1 MASNIINIE
10 TVTVANKSLGD
21 VTKLALS
28 AVQLDTLKN
37 NMVSFVNTYKVKNVP
52 VTPEVTV
59 EPVVEQAIP
68 SISNFNETVSTTPI
82 VTEDVVA
89 PQINN
94 VPPIVEEPVAPVMNP
109 ANFAD
114 EKVDMSGVMS
124 EPVAN
129 PFAESVTPSVVD
141 FNEPVVAEPTVEAP
155 VANEPETNNVLSV
168 FEEYKNKKTAIEEEY
183 HQKISALETEF
194 QNKISTE
201 LQILADDKKK
211 IINLQEKA
219 TEHLKNAQAAET
231 IANQAFDN
239 ARRIA

>member
-10 TVTVANKSLGD
+10 TVTTANKSLGD

-37 NMVSFVNTYKVKNVP
+37 NMVSFVNTYKVKNVT

-68 SISNFNETVSTTPI
+68 SINNFNETVSTTPI

-89 PQINN
+89 P
-94 VPPIVEEPVAPVMNP
+94 VMNT

-129 PFAESVTPSVVD
+129 PFAESVTPPVVD

>member
-1 MASNIINIE
+1 MNSKVINIE
-10 TVTVANKSLGD
+10 TVTAVNKNLGD

-28 AVQLDTLKN
+28 ATQLDTLKN
-37 NMVSFVNTYKVKNVP
+37 NMVSIINAYKASHVS
-52 VTPEVTV
+52 VTPKVTV

-68 SISNFNETVSTTPI
+68 SINAMNETVLTPPP
-82 VTEDVVA
+82 VAKDVVA
-89 PQINN
+89 PQINP
-94 VPPIVEEPVAPVMNP
+94 VPPIVEEPAAPVMNP

-129 PFAESVTPSVVD
+129 PFTESVTTQPAA
-141 FNEPVVAEPTVEAP
+141 FNEPVVTEPTV
-155 VANEPETNNVLSV
+155 VNESETNNILSV
-168 FEEYKNKKTAIEEEY
+168 FEEYKNKKAAIEEEY

-194 QNKISTE
+194 QNKISAE
-201 LQILADDKKK
+201 LQTLADDKKK

>member
-1 MASNIINIE
+1 MNSKVINIE
-10 TVTVANKSLGD
+10 TVTTVNKNLGD

-28 AVQLDTLKN
+28 ATQLDTLKN
-37 NMVSFVNTYKVKNVP
+37 NMVSIINVYKTSHVS

-68 SISNFNETVSTTPI
+68 SINVMNETVLTPPP
-82 VTEDVVA
+82 VAKDVVA
-89 PQINN
+89 PQINP
-94 VPPIVEEPVAPVMNP
+94 VPPIVEEPAAPVMNP

-129 PFAESVTPSVVD
+129 PFTESVTTQPAA
-141 FNEPVVAEPTVEAP
+141 FNEPVVTEPTV
-155 VANEPETNNVLSV
+155 VNESETNNILSV
-168 FEEYKNKKTAIEEEY
+168 FEEYKNKKAAIEEEY

-194 QNKISTE
+194 QNKISAE
-201 LQILADDKKK
+201 LQTLADDKKK

>member
-1 MASNIINIE
+1 MNSKVINIE
-10 TVTVANKSLGD
+10 TVTAANKNLGD

-28 AVQLDTLKN
+28 ATQLDTLKN
-37 NMVSFVNTYKVKNVP
+37 NMVSIINAYKVNHVS

-68 SISNFNETVSTTPI
+68 SINAINETPAPVVS
-82 VTEDVVA
+82 ESKVA
-89 PQINN
+89 PQINP
-94 VPPIVEEPVAPVMNP
+94 VPPIVEEPVSSVMNP

-124 EPVAN
+124 EPVVN
-129 PFAESVTPSVVD
+129 PVTESVMPPVVN
-141 FNEPVVAEPTVEAP
+141 FNEPAVTEPTVKSP
-155 VANEPETNNVLSV
+155 DLHEPETNNILSV
-168 FEEYKNKKTAIEEEY
+168 FEEYKNKKAAIEEEY

-201 LQILADDKKK
+201 LQTLADDKKK

>member
-1 MASNIINIE
+1 MNSKVINIE
-10 TVTVANKSLGD
+10 TVTTVNKNLGD

-28 AVQLDTLKN
+28 ATQLDTLKN
-37 NMVSFVNTYKVKNVP
+37 NMVSIINAYKTSHVS
-52 VTPEVTV
+52 VTPKVTV

-68 SISNFNETVSTTPI
+68 SINAMNETVLTPPP
-82 VTEDVVA
+82 VAKDVVA
-89 PQINN
+89 PQINP
-94 VPPIVEEPVAPVMNP
+94 VPPIVEEPAAPVMNP

-129 PFAESVTPSVVD
+129 PFTESVTTQPA
-141 FNEPVVAEPTVEAP
+141 EPVVTEPP
-155 VANEPETNNVLSV
+155 VVNESETNNILSV
-168 FEEYKNKKTAIEEEY
+168 FEEYKNKKAAIEEEY
-183 HQKISALETEF
+183 HQKISALEKEF

-201 LQILADDKKK
+201 LQTLADDKKK

>member
-10 TVTVANKSLGD
+10 TVTTANKSLGD

-68 SISNFNETVSTTPI
+68 SINNFNETVSTTPI

-89 PQINN
+89 P
-94 VPPIVEEPVAPVMNP
+94 VMNT

-129 PFAESVTPSVVD
+129 PFAESVTPPVVD

>member
-1 MASNIINIE
+1 MNSKVINIE
-10 TVTVANKSLGD
+10 TVTAVNKNLGD

-28 AVQLDTLKN
+28 ATQLDTLKN
-37 NMVSFVNTYKVKNVP
+37 NMVSIINTYKASHVS
-52 VTPEVTV
+52 VTPKVTV

-68 SISNFNETVSTTPI
+68 SINAMNETVLTPSP
-82 VTEDVVA
+82 VAEDVVA
-89 PQINN
+89 PQINP
-94 VPPIVEEPVAPVMNP
+94 VPPIVEEPAAPVMNP

-129 PFAESVTPSVVD
+129 PFTESVTTQPAA
-141 FNEPVVAEPTVEAP
+141 FNEPVVTEPTV
-155 VANEPETNNVLSV
+155 VNESETNNILSV
-168 FEEYKNKKTAIEEEY
+168 FEEYKNKKAAIEEEY

-201 LQILADDKKK
+201 LQTLADDKKK

>member
-1 MASNIINIE
+1 MNSKVINIE
-10 TVTVANKSLGD
+10 TVTTANKSLGD

-28 AVQLDTLKN
+28 AVQLDTLKT
-37 NMVSFVNTYKVKNVP
+37 NMVSFVNTYKANNVT
-52 VTPEVTV
+52 VAPEVTV

-68 SISNFNETVSTTPI
+68 SINTFNETVSTTPI

-94 VPPIVEEPVAPVMNP
+94 VPPIVEEPVVNP

-129 PFAESVTPSVVD
+129 PFAESVTSPVVD

-155 VANEPETNNVLSV
+155 AAKEPEKNNVLYV
-168 FEEYKNKKTAIEEEY
+168 FEEYKNKKAAIEEEY

-201 LQILADDKKK
+201 LQTLADDKKK

>member
-1 MASNIINIE
+1 MNSKVINIE
-10 TVTVANKSLGD
+10 TVTAANKNLGD

-28 AVQLDTLKN
+28 ATQLDTLKN
-37 NMVSFVNTYKVKNVP
+37 NMVSIINAYKVNHVS

-68 SISNFNETVSTTPI
+68 SINAINETVSPAP
-82 VTEDVVA
+82 VVSESKVA
-89 PQINN
+89 PQINP
-94 VPPIVEEPVAPVMNP
+94 VPPIVEEPVSSVMNP

-129 PFAESVTPSVVD
+129 PVTESVMPPVVD
-141 FNEPVVAEPTVEAP
+141 FNEPAVAEPAVKSP
-155 VANEPETNNVLSV
+155 DLHEPETNNVLSV
-168 FEEYKNKKTAIEEEY
+168 FEEYKNKKAAIEEEY

-201 LQILADDKKK
+201 LQTLADDKKK